1 MAGKYFIINYINR
14 SLEEGM
20 KIINLFWL
28 FSLVLI
34 EICTIIP
41 IGADFLSMEL
51 PEFIIRGIGIIDLAA
66 LLVLAYTTV
75 KKLKGKK

>member
-1 MAGKYFIINYINR
+1 
-14 SLEEGM
+14 
-20 KIINLFWL
+20 
-28 FSLVLI
+28 
-34 EICTIIP
+34 
-41 IGADFLSMEL
+41 MEL

>member
-20 KIINLFWL
+20 KIILFWL

-34 EICTIIP
+34 VICTIIP

>member
-1 MAGKYFIINYINR
+1 
-14 SLEEGM
+14 M
-20 KIINLFWL
+20 KTTNLFWL

-34 EICTIIP
+34 VICIIIP
-41 IGADFLSMEL
+41 IGARFLSMEL

-75 KKLKGKK
+75 KKLKDKK

>member
-1 MAGKYFIINYINR
+1 
-14 SLEEGM
+14 M

-34 EICTIIP
+34 VICTIIP

-66 LLVLAYTTV
+66 LPVLAYTTV